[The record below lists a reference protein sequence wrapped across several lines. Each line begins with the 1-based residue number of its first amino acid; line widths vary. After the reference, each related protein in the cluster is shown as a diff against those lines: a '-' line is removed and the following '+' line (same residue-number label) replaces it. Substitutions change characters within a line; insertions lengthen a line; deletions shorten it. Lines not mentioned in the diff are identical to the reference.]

1 MNIPKYITPKSNRFV
16 VDCDLILEYAT
27 NSDKYLNRPFKKN
40 INSFEEVLFDASG
53 YTLNTSKL
61 HNYYCDYRSG
71 SKKNAQSNN
80 EYLEFS
86 IFNDFMNSKFPQT
99 DGVKPS
105 LASKNGRFRPI
116 RKKEIINK
124 VIEHR
129 VNDFDAIFS
138 RNKNDYSSIKNK
150 IHLSQKDISNNFY
163 EISDETKV
171 FDEPEN
177 IENPLTFFSKHA
189 TFSANKFV
197 IFDPH
202 FFSDEDKSNKTSL
215 MFGFNKN
222 CKAHED
228 GRYVRY
234 MVNRLMFYFKWIDQ
248 ICTNPSKLKIYF
260 ISQIPVG
267 YSSEFFYRSKIMF
280 EQFTLNYKD
289 NFKFFDKL
297 ILREKDIENV
307 SSYIYN
313 KENDTYYDDS
323 DIKLYKNYMEN
334 HVSLLT
340 YDKSEKNSPFREK
353 LLKVYGADKDH
364 RNFILTDYCDIYWDL
379 RKRFIKTPHISEGAM
394 YYTLG
399 EKKESQT
406 VNINSI
412 FNRKFIQKPNMWKNL
427 FEVANMMIYEGR
439 EEEKKYNS
447 EFIDRIK
454 EKKLSQYEFTM
465 INILRREIPSFKEY
479 INEIKNN

>member
-1 MNIPKYITPKSNRFV
+1 MNIPKYLTPKSNRFV

-27 NSDKYLNRPFKKN
+27 NSDKYLKRPFKKN

-71 SKKNAQSNN
+71 SKKN
-80 EYLEFS
+80 FS
-86 IFNDFMNSKFPQT
+86 IFDDFMNSKFPQT

-105 LASKNGRFRPI
+105 LALKNGRFRPI
-116 RKKEIINK
+116 RKKEIINEA
-124 VIEHR
+124 IDHR

-202 FFSDEDKSNKTSL
+202 LFFEEDKETKEKL
-215 MFGFNKN
+215 IFGINRTLDIYK
-222 CKAHED
+222 D
-228 GRYVRY
+228 GRFTKY
-234 MVNRLMFYFKWIDQ
+234 MVSRLMFYFKWIDQ
-248 ICTNPSKLKIYF
+248 ICTNPQKLQIYF
-260 ISQIPVG
+260 ISQLPVG
-267 YSSEFFYRSKIMF
+267 YEMNRFHATKKMF
-280 EQFTLNYKD
+280 EQLTLNYD
-289 NFKFFDKL
+289 YNFKFFDL
-297 ILREKDIENV
+297 LPLRKEDIETV
-307 SSYIYN
+307 SSYVYD
-313 KENDTYYDDS
+313 KEYDRYYDDS

-340 YDKSEKNSPFREK
+340 YDKSEKNSPFRQE

-379 RKRFIKTPHISEGAM
+379 RKRFIKNPLISEGTM

-412 FNRKFIQKPNMWKNL
+412 FNRKFIQKTNMWKNL
-427 FEVANMMIYEGR
+427 FEVANMMIYEG
-439 EEEKKYNS
+439 
-447 EFIDRIK
+447 
-454 EKKLSQYEFTM
+454 KKLNKEYNDRFTSQVKENKLTKKSFDYKM
-465 INILRREIPSFKEY
+465 IGKLSNKIPSFREY

>member
-1 MNIPKYITPKSNRFV
+1 M
-16 VDCDLILEYAT
+16 
-27 NSDKYLNRPFKKN
+27 
-40 INSFEEVLFDASG
+40 SF
-53 YTLNTSKL
+53 
-61 HNYYCDYRSG
+61 
-71 SKKNAQSNN
+71 
-80 EYLEFS
+80 
-86 IFNDFMNSKFPQT
+86 
-99 DGVKPS
+99 
-105 LASKNGRFRPI
+105 
-116 RKKEIINK
+116 
-124 VIEHR
+124 
-129 VNDFDAIFS
+129 
-138 RNKNDYSSIKNK
+138 
-150 IHLSQKDISNNFY
+150 
-163 EISDETKV
+163 
-171 FDEPEN
+171 
-177 IENPLTFFSKHA
+177 
-189 TFSANKFV
+189 
-197 IFDPH
+197 
-202 FFSDEDKSNKTSL
+202 
-215 MFGFNKN
+215 
-222 CKAHED
+222 
-228 GRYVRY
+228 
-234 MVNRLMFYFKWIDQ
+234 
-248 ICTNPSKLKIYF
+248 
-260 ISQIPVG
+260 
-267 YSSEFFYRSKIMF
+267 
-280 EQFTLNYKD
+280 
-289 NFKFFDKL
+289 
-297 ILREKDIENV
+297 

-454 EKKLSQYEFTM
+454 EKKLSKYEFTM